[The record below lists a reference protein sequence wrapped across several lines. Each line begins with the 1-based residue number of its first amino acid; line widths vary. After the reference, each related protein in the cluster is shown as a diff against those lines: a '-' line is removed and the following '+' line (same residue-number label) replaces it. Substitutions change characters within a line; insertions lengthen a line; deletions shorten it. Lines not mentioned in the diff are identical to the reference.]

1 MVTNHPYTVMTTIR
15 LANAGRGRPNLRGSI
30 TYIHTGML
38 AELTQ
43 RIIFPATYKTL
54 LTARQARGMLRPVTL
69 TRVRTGPAEHPGV
82 PAAPSVRAAGG
93 GASLDDDLPGTGRG

>member
-1 MVTNHPYTVMTTIR
+1 MGTNHPYTVMITIR
-15 LANAGRGRPNLRGSI
+15 IADAGRGRPNLRGSI

-54 LTARQARGMLRPVTL
+54 ATARRARGMPRPMTL

-82 PAAPSVRAAGG
+82 PALPSVRVAGDET
-93 GASLDDDLPGTGRG
+93 SLVDDLPGTGRG